1 MSWKYL
7 YLADLKKMHMN
18 DKLAENLVLLG
29 EREMGDQTLFRPR
42 PKTLNMNELLQRHKT
57 FDATKIKL
65 NSKCILRG
73 YIK

>member
-1 MSWKYL
+1 
-7 YLADLKKMHMN
+7 MHMN
-18 DKLAENLVLLG
+18 GKLAENLVLLG
-29 EREMGDQTLFRPR
+29 EREREMGDQTLFRPR